1 MKIRTLPQLCDLAL
15 ARRSVVCPKSPTLR
29 GPMPAA
35 FVQNFPA
42 VRVNQMIEMGLY
54 RYEPR
59 PRRTSH

>member
-1 MKIRTLPQLCDLAL
+1 MKITRLPQLCDLAL
-15 ARRSVVCPKSPTLR
+15 ARRSVVCPKSLTLR

-54 RYEPR
+54 RYDR
-59 PRRTSH
+59 KSK